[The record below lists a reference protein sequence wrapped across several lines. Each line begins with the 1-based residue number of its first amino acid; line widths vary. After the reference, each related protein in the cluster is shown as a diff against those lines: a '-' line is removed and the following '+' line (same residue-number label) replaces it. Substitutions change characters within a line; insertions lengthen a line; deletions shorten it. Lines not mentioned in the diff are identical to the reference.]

1 LIKSTWYKLVLFF
14 AILVASL
21 YLLQLFFDVGIKHNL
36 NLKSSY
42 ISIHKI
48 NTDILVLG
56 PCEPLWMV
64 SPAIITKKTKL
75 SCYNLANSHSD
86 FADNYLHLHL
96 YLKNN
101 VSPKYLLLYITP
113 ESFDLNYNTFYSYR
127 FAAFLK
133 DTLVA
138 NTVKECDPA
147 FYKWTTF
154 PFMKYA
160 YYNHQTFFNA
170 LQGWKHVVTKKAT
183 PYYPDGFEPPAK
195 IVWDNHYDNLKKKY
209 PDGYYF
215 TLDSLREKYL
225 YKVLLL
231 CKEKKIKVIMY
242 ESPIL
247 EETAKHQPNRKDF
260 LQEINFVAKNMNLS
274 FISFQDMALAKDQKS
289 FISPMVTTLQG
300 SYLFSDSLGEY
311 LHTIIKQ

>member
-1 LIKSTWYKLVLFF
+1 MGCGLF
-14 AILVASL
+14 
-21 YLLQLFFDVGIKHNL
+21 LLQFFFDFGIQHNL
-36 NLKSSY
+36 NIKSSY
-42 ISIHKI
+42 VSAHKI

-64 SPAIITKKTKL
+64 APSIITKRTKA

-101 VSPKYLLLYITP
+101 LAPKYLLLYVTP

-127 FAAFLK
+127 FAAFLN
-133 DTLVA
+133 DTLVS

-147 FYKWTTF
+147 FYKWTAY

-170 LQGWKHVVTKKAT
+170 IQGWKHVVTKKQA

-195 IVWDNHYDNLKKKY
+195 IVWDNHYDHLKTKY
-209 PDGYYF
+209 PNGYYF
-215 TLDSLREKYL
+215 TLDNLREKYL
-225 YKVLLL
+225 YKIILL
-231 CKEKKIKVIMY
+231 CKEKKIQVILY

-260 LQEINFVAKNMNLS
+260 LQEINFISKNMNLS
-274 FISFQDMALAKDQKS
+274 FISFEDMALAHDRKNY
-289 FISPMVTTLQG
+289 ISPMITTLQG
-300 SYLFSDSLGEY
+300 SYVFSDSLGKY
-311 LHTIIKQ
+311 LQTIIKQ